1 MNILLTCSN
10 GKYAGESIDLISKI
24 EFIKKIYS
32 ADVNHSK
39 YKLSSNLIIPYG
51 RDPEYIE
58 NILKICLENNIGFI
72 IPGSDQEIV
81 AISKNLELFKQN
93 NINTFCQNYE
103 TVCLLSDKAAFFK
116 KLKENGIFIDF
127 FVPSNWNELRN
138 FKDKIDYPNPEYLI
152 AKPRASSGS
161 KGVWLIDLFCKEE
174 FKEELIK
181 DRTYKGNINSCIKY
195 MKEKFIDPKT
205 YLVQPYYGSEVY
217 DVDNL
222 FPVY

>member
-81 AISKNLELFKQN
+81 A
-93 NINTFCQNYE
+93 TH
-103 TVCLLSDKAAFFK
+103 
-116 KLKENGIFIDF
+116 
-127 FVPSNWNELRN
+127 
-138 FKDKIDYPNPEYLI
+138 
-152 AKPRASSGS
+152 
-161 KGVWLIDLFCKEE
+161 
-174 FKEELIK
+174 
-181 DRTYKGNINSCIKY
+181 
-195 MKEKFIDPKT
+195 
-205 YLVQPYYGSEVY
+205 
-217 DVDNL
+217 
-222 FPVY
+222 